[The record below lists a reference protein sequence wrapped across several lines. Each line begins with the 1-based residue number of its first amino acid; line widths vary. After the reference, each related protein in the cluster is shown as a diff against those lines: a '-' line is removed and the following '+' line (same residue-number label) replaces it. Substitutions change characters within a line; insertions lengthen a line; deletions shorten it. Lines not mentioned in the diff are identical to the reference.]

1 VSYYP
6 QKGQKRGWKKEEMG
20 IKRILCSW
28 RCFGKNPALATQVLI
43 ATVGATVLPSN
54 SVRYMWD
61 LEKEGYLEDTQ
72 TLAMGT
78 AMLYSIAFTVVF
90 SFMYLTYGAVW
101 F

>member
-1 VSYYP
+1 
-6 QKGQKRGWKKEEMG
+6 
-20 IKRILCSW
+20 
-28 RCFGKNPALATQVLI
+28 
-43 ATVGATVLPSN
+43 
-54 SVRYMWD
+54 MWD

-90 SFMYLTYGAVW
+90 SFLYLTYGVVW